1 MAFEILLILLLIL
14 ANGIFSGSEMA
25 IVSARKA
32 RLEQLADEGNR
43 KARLALKLANAPN
56 DFLST
61 VQIGITLIGI
71 LSGAVG
77 GATLALRFKSFLQS
91 IPSLAPH
98 SESLSLGIVVT
109 LITYL
114 SLVLGELVPKRLA
127 LNNPEDIACTV
138 ARPMRLLAKG
148 TAPLVHLLSSSTD
161 GLLKLLGIQLTQ
173 EVTVTEEEI
182 RLLLEQGTRAGLFE
196 EAEQEMV
203 SRVFRLGDRPVKSLM
218 TPRTAITWLD
228 IDAPMEETQREML
241 ESPHSRFPVAQGS
254 LDHCLGIVRIKDF
267 LTASLSGNVVDL
279 RNLLQSPLF
288 FAENTRALDVLEIFR
303 QSGTHFA
310 LITDEFGGIEGLV
323 TLNDVVEAIV
333 GNLPSDDLDEPGIVQ
348 REDGS
353 WLVDGLIAVEELKEL
368 LDHEEL
374 PDEEKG
380 HYQTLAGFVLT
391 MLGRIPAAGQHF
403 DWGGFRFE
411 VMDMDGA
418 RVDKVLVTPIQA
430 EDGHPKAPEDLT
442 D

>member
-1 MAFEILLILLLIL
+1 MALELLLIVLLIL

-32 RLEQLADEGNR
+32 RLEQLAEEGNR
-43 KARLALKLANAPN
+43 KARLALKLANSPN

-77 GATLALRFKSFLQS
+77 GATLALRLRPVLQS
-91 IPSLAPH
+91 IPALAPY
-98 SESLSLGIVVT
+98 SEPISLVIVVS
-109 LITYL
+109 LITYF

-127 LNNPEDIACTV
+127 LSNAEDIACAV
-138 ARPMRLLAKG
+138 AGPMRLLARG

-161 GLLKLLGIQLTQ
+161 GLLQLVGVRHT
-173 EVTVTEEEI
+173 EESPVTEEEI
-182 RLLLEQGTRAGLFE
+182 RVLLEQGTRAGLFE

-228 IDAPMEETQREML
+228 VDAPMEETQQEIL
-241 ESPHSRFPVAQGS
+241 NSPHSRFPVGEGS
-254 LDHCLGIVRIKDF
+254 LDECVGIIRVKDF
-267 LTASLSGNVVDL
+267 LSAYLAGEAVNL
-279 RNLLQSPLF
+279 RSLLQSPLF
-288 FAENTRALDVLEIFR
+288 VAENTRALDVVEIFR

-310 LITDEFGGIEGLV
+310 LITDEFGGIEGLI
-323 TLNDVVEAIV
+323 TLNDVMEAIV
-333 GNLPSDDLDEPGIVQ
+333 GNLPSEDLNEPRIAQ
-348 REDGS
+348 RDDGS
-353 WLVDGLIAVEELKEL
+353 WLVDGLIAVEELKDL
-368 LDHEEL
+368 LDQEEL
-374 PDEEKG
+374 PHEQKG

-391 MLGRIPAAGQHF
+391 MMGRIPSAGQHF

-418 RVDKVLVTPIQA
+418 RVDKVLVVPIAPDPDAA
-430 EDGHPKAPEDLT
+430 ETAQDAAE
-442 D
+442 